1 MSGWGERYSGL
12 WAMLVGLAL
21 LAGGYWFWSALRRNP
36 PLAVVAARPGRMQS
50 FWLPDSSF
58 FLLQGESQIL
68 YPVRGFGTRLRQIAL
83 QGQAY
88 VEVRSGKIP
97 LRIRCDSLYVDV
109 SGPAVGNIRWRYGR
123 LELTVVSGRF
133 LLRAPDGHQWILEDW
148 QRIVWPQPAHIETRS
163 PFPYIQ
169 WRFGWLYFF
178 QTPLYEVL
186 DELRRSWDLRLE
198 ADSSLLYRPVSATFS
213 PDQTYAEVLDQLA
226 ARLRFRVVP
235 VEDGWRLEGEE

>member
-123 LELTVVSGRF
+123 LELTVVSGRPMATSGSSRTGSA
-133 LLRAPDGHQWILEDW
+133 LSGPSPPTLRPDRLSPISSGVSDGCTSFRPRSTRCSMNCAAAGIC
-148 QRIVWPQPAHIETRS
+148 VWRPTPACSID
-163 PFPYIQ
+163 P
-169 WRFGWLYFF
+169 
-178 QTPLYEVL
+178 
-186 DELRRSWDLRLE
+186 
-198 ADSSLLYRPVSATFS
+198 
-213 PDQTYAEVLDQLA
+213 
-226 ARLRFRVVP
+226 
-235 VEDGWRLEGEE
+235 